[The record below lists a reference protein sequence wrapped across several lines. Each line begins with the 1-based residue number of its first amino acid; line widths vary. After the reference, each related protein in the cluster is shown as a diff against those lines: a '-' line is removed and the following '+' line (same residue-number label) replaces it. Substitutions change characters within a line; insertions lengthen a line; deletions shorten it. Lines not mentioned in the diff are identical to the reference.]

1 MNAQDELRQIIVAG
15 HIRSLRSD
23 GRDPADVDE
32 DVGWAIGRET
42 DPGEPGGRKVRIG
55 RWLIGVGSAIAG
67 EQANR
72 DSSGDTAPRPI

>member
-1 MNAQDELRQIIVAG
+1 MDAMDELQQIIVAD

-32 DVGWAIGRET
+32 DVGRALGRET
-42 DPGEPGGRKVRIG
+42 DPADKTGQRVRIG

-67 EQANR
+67 EQVSR
-72 DSSGDTAPRPI
+72 DGSSDTAPRPI